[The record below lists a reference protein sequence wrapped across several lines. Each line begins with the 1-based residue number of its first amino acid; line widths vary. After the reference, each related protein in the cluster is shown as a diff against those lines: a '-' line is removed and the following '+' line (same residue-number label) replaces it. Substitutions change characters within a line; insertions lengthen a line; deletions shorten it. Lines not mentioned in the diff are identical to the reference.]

1 MTDAAIAAACRA
13 LARGGIIAYPTEA
26 VFGLGCDPA
35 DAAAV
40 NRLLALKERPQEKG
54 LILIA
59 ADLSALTPWIAPLT
73 PEIRARTESTWPG
86 PVTWL
91 LPATGDCPETIRGT
105 HDSIA
110 VRVTA
115 HPVAAMLCRS
125 WGGVLV
131 STSANRGGG
140 EPARDAATVR
150 RLFGDALDAVID
162 APVGDLER
170 PTPIR
175 DARTGKTLRE

>member
-59 ADLSALTPWIAPLT
+59 AELPALTPWIAPLT
-73 PEIRARTESTWPG
+73 DDVRARIEPTWPG

-91 LPATGDCPETIRGT
+91 LPAAPDCPQYIRGE

-115 HPVAAMLCRS
+115 HPVAAALCRT
-125 WGGVLV
+125 WNGPLV

-150 RLFGDALDAVID
+150 QLFGDAIDTVID

-175 DARTGKTLRE
+175 DARTGEALRE

>member
-13 LARGGIIAYPTEA
+13 LAQGGIIAYPTEA

-40 NRLLALKERPQEKG
+40 NRLLDLKERPQEKG

-59 ADLSALTPWIAPLT
+59 ADPSAFAPWIAPPT
-73 PEIRARTESTWPG
+73 PEIRARIEPTWPG

-91 LPATGDCPETIRGT
+91 LPAAADCPETIRGA
-105 HDSIA
+105 HDSVA

-115 HPVAAMLCRS
+115 HPVAAALCRS
-125 WGGVLV
+125 WGGALV

-162 APVGDLER
+162 APVGGLER

-175 DARTGKTLRE
+175 DARTGETLRE